1 MQVQQQYQ
9 MFHLLKDLD
18 INIVYHQNTGKDKS
32 KQRDFN
38 FVVKGKDLAISIFI
52 LLIATLIGILF
63 HHLGFSEANTITV
76 YILSVL
82 ITAITTSNRIYSL
95 VSSILSVLIFN
106 FMFTNPRFTLAAYGS
121 GYPVTFAIMLIAAF
135 ITSTLAIRI
144 KQQYE

>member
-1 MQVQQQYQ
+1 M
-9 MFHLLKDLD
+9 
-18 INIVYHQNTGKDKS
+18 
-32 KQRDFN
+32 
-38 FVVKGKDLAISIFI
+38 
-52 LLIATLIGILF
+52 IATLIGILF

-121 GYPVTFAIMLIAAF
+121 GYPVTFAINADSRF
-135 ITSTLAIRI
+135 YYEQTLAIRI
-144 KQQYE
+144 KQQAKQSAQHAYRTKVLLETNRLLQKEKSIAGIKETAAKQIVK